1 MKKTYPVVTFLV
13 LLSVCFCCV
22 FSTVAFSKQGE
33 TAALQD
39 CVDNG
44 SVKVVIIGSSTAE
57 GYGVTEAESWV
68 GRYASYLKSINPA
81 HEVVNLGIGGRTT
94 YNLLPTGM
102 STPVDDK
109 PEPERNITKALSLNP
124 DAIIIN
130 LPSNDTWDGYSKDA
144 QMANFKIMY
153 HAAQAQGVP
162 VWITTTQ
169 PREKGLTSDRL
180 AIQLAV
186 RDAIKQTYGTFALD
200 FWTGIATSDNKI
212 KPAYA
217 LGDGIHLNGA
227 GHKVLFE
234 EVVKQQVLEK
244 TVAKK
249 YPSFVSVKSGT
260 YTDKT
265 TWSTNAVPNAQS
277 KVIIKAGHTVSLNA
291 DVAIAA
297 LTIEKTGKLDLKT
310 YQFSATCG
318 LDIQG
323 TLEAA
328 QAILSLSGDEDMT
341 LNGIAVIKTL
351 KINKNQGTVRLGQ
364 DMAVSSDLTLIKGDI
379 ALSGHLLTLES
390 TAAITGGSASSYI
403 QTTGPGDLVFKIS
416 SSIVNKA
423 LVFPVGDASNYTP
436 FTFVLKS
443 GSVSNGKLSMRVV
456 DSEPSQAGAANPIL
470 SRYWDLRQEGLSNY
484 LYDVKYQYTDSD
496 VEVSS
501 GKGEGDLKVIKY
513 SDKDGWLIGG
523 EVNTSTNTLSATGIS
538 SFSIF
543 SGGNNIEGA
552 GPLPVTLLSFQVE
565 ASEEGHALLQW
576 KTASEINNDYF
587 AVERSGD
594 AEQWT
599 AIAQV
604 KGGGT
609 SYNLLSYRFVDTSPA
624 MGHNY
629 YRLKQVDFDGQFE
642 YSPVVHFYSDLATSF
657 DLKLAPNPAYAK
669 EGLSVQLTT
678 PTQEGKAT
686 MIVTDILGRT
696 HILREISLEHEKTDL
711 MVQEDLSPGLYLVTV
726 RQGYRV
732 IQKKLLLY

>member
-1 MKKTYPVVTFLV
+1 MSKHYLRSTFV
-13 LLSVCFCCV
+13 LFISVWYISF
-22 FSTVAFSKQGE
+22 TTAYAKPGE
-33 TAALQD
+33 TAASEG
-39 CVDNG
+39 CAG
-44 SVKVVIIGSSTAE
+44 GGPVKVVVIGSSTAE
-57 GYGVTEAESWV
+57 GFGVTVAESWV
-68 GRYASYLKSINPA
+68 GRYASYLKSVNPA
-81 HEVVNLGIGGRTT
+81 HEVVNLGLGGRTT
-94 YNLLPTGM
+94 YNLLPSGM

-124 DAIIIN
+124 DAIIVN
-130 LPSNDTWDGYSKDA
+130 LPSNDAWDGYSKDV
-144 QMANFKIMY
+144 QMANFKIIY
-153 HAAQAQGVP
+153 DAAQAQGVP

-169 PREKGLTSDRL
+169 PREKGLNSERL
-180 AIQLAV
+180 AVQLAV
-186 RDAIKQTYGTFALD
+186 RDAIRQTYGTFALD

-212 KPAYA
+212 KPALA

-227 GHKVLFE
+227 GHKVLFD
-234 EVVKQQVLEK
+234 EVVKQQILEK

-249 YPSFVSVKSGT
+249 YPPYVSVKSGT

-265 TWSTNAVPNAQS
+265 TWSTNAVPDAQA
-277 KVIIKAGHTVSLNA
+277 KVIIKAGHTVSLSA
-291 DVAIAA
+291 DVTIAA

-318 LDIQG
+318 LDVQG

-328 QAILSLSGDEDMT
+328 QATLSLSGDEDMT
-341 LNGIAVIKTL
+341 LTGIPAVKTL

-364 DMAVSSDLTLIKGDI
+364 DVTVSSNLTLTKGDI
-379 ALSGHLLTLES
+379 ALAGHLLTLES
-390 TAAITGGSASSYI
+390 SAAITGGSASSYI
-403 QTTGPGDLVFKIS
+403 QTTGPGDLVFKVNS
-416 SSIVNKA
+416 TLVNKP

-443 GSVSNGKLSMRVV
+443 GSISNGKLSMRVV
-456 DSEPSQAGAANPIL
+456 DSEPVQAGAANPIL

-523 EVNTSTNTLSATGIS
+523 EVNTSTNTLSAIGIS

-552 GPLPVTLLSFQVE
+552 APLPVRLLSFQAE
-565 ASEEGHALLQW
+565 ATEEGHALLQW

-599 AIAQV
+599 ALAQV

-609 SYNLLSYRFVDTSPA
+609 SHTLLSYRFIDTAPA
-624 MGHNY
+624 TGNNY

-642 YSPVVHFYSDLATSF
+642 YSPVVHFYSNLATPF
-657 DLKLAPNPAYAK
+657 DLKLAPNPAYAR

-678 PTQEGKAT
+678 PTPEGKAT
-686 MIVTDILGRT
+686 LMVSDILGRT
-696 HILREISLEHEKTDL
+696 HVLREISLEHEKTNL